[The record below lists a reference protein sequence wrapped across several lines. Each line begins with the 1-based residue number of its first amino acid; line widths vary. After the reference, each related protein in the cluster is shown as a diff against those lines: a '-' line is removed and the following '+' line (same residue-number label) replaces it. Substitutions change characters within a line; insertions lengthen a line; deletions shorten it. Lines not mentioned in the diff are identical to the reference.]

1 MAISFNFGSGSQG
14 TATTKSLSPWQYTAA
29 FRAVDQ
35 SKGTAVMTDS
45 KTDLDKPTQI
55 KITREKIDN
64 VYDTLTVDAVP
75 AANQALN
82 VSGITVRAE
91 LRTMATKT
99 VGTDTIF
106 LPLWADIRVRMP
118 SDAEITGSDVDTLV
132 SAAYAALC
140 DDSGNNIVIS
150 DIARGALTPAGV

>member
-1 MAISFNFGSGSQG
+1 MAITFNFGSGSQG
-14 TATTKSLSPWQYTAA
+14 TATTKALKPWQYTVA
-29 FRAVDQ
+29 FRAADQ
-35 SKGTAVMTDS
+35 SKGAATMIDT

-55 KITREKIDN
+55 KVTREKIDD
-64 VYDTLTVDAVP
+64 VYKTLTVEPVP
-75 AANQALN
+75 TANQALN
-82 VSGITVRAE
+82 ASGTTVRAE

-106 LPLWADIRVRMP
+106 LPLWADIRVRIP
-118 SDAEITGSDVDTLV
+118 NDAEITGSDVDTLV

-140 DDSGNNIVIS
+140 DDSGSNIVIS